1 LLFFCHPKKRKK
13 GGGSEEGRGKG
24 EDVVD
29 AKLI

>member
-1 LLFFCHPKKRKK
+1 LLFFCPPKKRRK

-24 EDVVD
+24 EDVED